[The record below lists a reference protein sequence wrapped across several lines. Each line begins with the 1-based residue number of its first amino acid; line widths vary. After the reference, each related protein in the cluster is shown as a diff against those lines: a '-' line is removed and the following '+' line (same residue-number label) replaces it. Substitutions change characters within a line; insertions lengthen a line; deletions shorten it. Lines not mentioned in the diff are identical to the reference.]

1 MQGITKFDAY
11 KLCQKVRRNCKY
23 KKMFLPWSSTFNI
36 AYSSRCS
43 HAVSNACLQ
52 KLWKHIY
59 NINIASFS
67 LTTCSFAHFLI
78 TGAMKGYKEERE
90 WEEHDHNTFVSHK
103 VAPASKL
110 LLTSYNL
117 THYNICICLQNNT
130 VENRKLDLSG

>member
-1 MQGITKFDAY
+1 MLINYAKKFKGTA
-11 KLCQKVRRNCKY
+11 KY
-23 KKMFLPWSSTFNI
+23 KKMFPPWSSTFNI

-117 THYNICICLQNNT
+117 THYNSCICLQNNT

>member
-1 MQGITKFDAY
+1 MKF
-11 KLCQKVRRNCKY
+11 VS
-23 KKMFLPWSSTFNI
+23 PWTVHRCTVHWEKSTFAATVQWTVAALLKN
-36 AYSSRCS
+36 AWKQKKKKKKERKEQNAAS
-43 HAVSNACLQ
+43 H
-52 KLWKHIY
+52 KRRR
-59 NINIASFS
+59 S
-67 LTTCSFAHFLI
+67 LSAIQTSTTCSFANFLI

-90 WEEHDHNTFVSHK
+90 WEEHEYNTFVSHK

>member
-1 MQGITKFDAY
+1 MLINYAKKFEGTA
-11 KLCQKVRRNCKY
+11 KY
-23 KKMFLPWSSTFNI
+23 KKMFPPWSSTFNI

-103 VAPASKL
+103 VALASKL